1 VKLMPEEQV
10 RTDMATVTETATARL
25 WYRMF
30 LAQRRRNDES
40 LPVMRQAKSVDPF
53 APIVNALAMT
63 SLLTSHQYE
72 KLIEEASAG
81 LKSNPNDGAQ
91 AYAQMEDIPKMLD
104 ERRSIGSWGRP
115 CFTEKIRRK
124 AKEEFAAVRHDYAK
138 RGARAAQ

>member
-25 WYRMF
+25 WYQMF

-53 APIVNALAMT
+53 SPIVNALAMT

-72 KLIEEASAG
+72 
-81 LKSNPNDGAQ
+81 PD
-91 AYAQMEDIPKMLD
+91 
-104 ERRSIGSWGRP
+104 
-115 CFTEKIRRK
+115 
-124 AKEEFAAVRHDYAK
+124 
-138 RGARAAQ
+138 